1 MAFWG
6 DYHTHT
12 VYSHGKGCI
21 EENVLRAAKIG
32 LKEIA
37 VSDHGFNH
45 MFFNLRRSELPDIRR
60 QIEDFKIKYPGI
72 TVYLSVESNILDKQ
86 GHIDIK
92 ARDWDYLDMAVCG
105 FHKLVF
111 APPSATAFFAAN
123 LVGKTSNK
131 TVARNTDAYVN
142 AVLKNEIDILSH
154 PGNYCKCDIR
164 EVARACKDR
173 GTYFELNGKRIHL
186 SDEELG
192 TAAGEGVEFIC
203 NSDAHTPRRVGDFSV
218 AVAAIERVGIP
229 YSRIANYDRLPTFR
243 SRVKK

>member
-1 MAFWG
+1 MG

-37 VSDHGFNH
+37 VADHGFNH
-45 MFFNLRRSELPDIRR
+45 MVFNVRRSEIPDMRR
-60 QIEDFKIKYPGI
+60 QIDDMRIKYPQVS
-72 TVYLSVESNILDKQ
+72 VYLSVESNILDKR

-92 ARDWDYLDMAVCG
+92 EKDREYLDMAVCG

-111 APPSATAFFAAN
+111 APLSAAVFFLAN
-123 LVGKTSNK
+123 HFSSQSKKTI
-131 TVARNTDAYVN
+131 ARNTDAYVN
-142 AVLKNEIDILSH
+142 AIINNDIDILSH

-164 EVARACKDR
+164 EVARACKAY

-186 SDEELG
+186 TDKELEI
-192 TAAGEGVEFIC
+192 AANEGVEFVC
-203 NSDAHTPRRVGDFSV
+203 DSDAHTPRRVGDFSV
-218 AVAAIERVGIP
+218 AIAAVERVGIP
-229 YSRIANYDRLPTFR
+229 YERIANYDRLPAFR
-243 SRVKK
+243 SRAEK